1 MSDGT
6 NATRPPTAASD
17 GVPLMPSI
25 PRLDSKEGRL
35 PRLLDARDILD
46 TVPAST
52 VRDDE
57 PSSVTPPEP
66 SSMQAEVERLS
77 AMDLFGWLPNPAKM
91 YVPLVNSWFELEEHL
106 SESTIP
112 SPVELWT
119 EQQRIGA

>member
-1 MSDGT
+1 
-6 NATRPPTAASD
+6 
-17 GVPLMPSI
+17 
-25 PRLDSKEGRL
+25 
-35 PRLLDARDILD
+35 
-46 TVPAST
+46 
-52 VRDDE
+52 
-57 PSSVTPPEP
+57 
-66 SSMQAEVERLS
+66 MQAEVERLS